1 MADMQKSFLVSPGA
15 GEVLQ
20 PPEAGVGVVAKIWGE
35 QTNGILSIV
44 EHPVQPGA
52 LVPPHTHA
60 DLDEWSYVLEG
71 VLGARVG
78 DEVMEAPP
86 GSYVLK
92 PRAIP
97 HTFWN
102 AGPEPARIIELIT
115 PAGFERFFERLGR
128 MFREGNMT
136 PDALGALGAEYGT
149 TYSMDWVPELEERY
163 GVKLLGT

>member
-1 MADMQKSFLVSPGA
+1 
-15 GEVLQ
+15 
-20 PPEAGVGVVAKIWGE
+20 
-35 QTNGILSIV
+35 
-44 EHPVQPGA
+44 
-52 LVPPHTHA
+52 
-60 DLDEWSYVLEG
+60 
-71 VLGARVG
+71 VG
-78 DEVMEAPP
+78 DEVLEAPA

-128 MFREGNMT
+128 MFRERTMT
-136 PDALGALGAEYGT
+136 PEALAALGAEYGT